1 MYYQSCM
8 KNSTL
13 ALLILAAIFAL
24 VSVSGVQTRKAYTEQ
39 TADDKSFTIQVPG
52 EYLHLEN
59 LEYLRQKYEVSGN
72 VVLGFGVPKSRGLI
86 VVRKIMDEVDPT
98 VTTDEFLD
106 AVAND
111 PEAIS
116 MSPEKVIINDVPFV
130 KTKNLSEHGIAFIT
144 YTKQS
149 IYIFTFDT
157 LSDENNSHLE
167 SEIFN
172 VMNSLK
178 FNPDP
183 NI

>member
-1 MYYQSCM
+1 M

-24 VSVSGVQTRKAYTEQ
+24 VSVSGVQTHKAYTEQ
-39 TADDKSFTIQVPG
+39 VADDKSFTVQVPG
-52 EYLHLEN
+52 EYRHMEN
-59 LEYLRQKYEVSGN
+59 LEYLRQKYDVSGN
-72 VVLGFGVPKSRGLI
+72 VVLGFGVPESRGLI
-86 VVRKIMDEVDPT
+86 VIRKIMDEVDPAIT
-98 VTTDEFLD
+98 SDEFLD
-106 AVAND
+106 AVASD

-130 KTKNLSEHGIAFIT
+130 KTENLSEHGMAFIT

-149 IYIFTFDT
+149 IYVFTFDT
-157 LSDENNSHLE
+157 VSDENNSQLE
-167 SEIFN
+167 SEMFN